1 MSKITYLIGD
11 ATRPQGEG
19 LKVIV
24 HISNNVGTWG
34 KGFVLALSARWKL
47 PEQSY
52 REWYR
57 DRAEAPMLLGMVD
70 WTQPEADIMVA
81 SMIAQDGINRS
92 TMRSHAAPIR
102 YEAVEAGLEVVADAI
117 LRKRRRATVHMPRI
131 GCGLAGGTWD
141 QIEPI
146 IQRQLCHRGI
156 SATVYDLK

>member
-24 HISNNVGTWG
+24 HIANNVGAWG

-57 DRAEAPMLLGMVD
+57 DKAEAPLMLGMVD
-70 WTQPEADIMVA
+70 FTQPEDDIIVA
-81 SMIAQDGINRS
+81 SIIGQNGIGNK
-92 TMRSHAAPIR
+92 HGPPVD
-102 YEAVEAGLEVVADAI
+102 YEAISQGLEVAADAI

-131 GCGLAGGTWD
+131 GCGLAGGTWY

-146 IQRQLCHRGI
+146 IQRQLCDRGI
-156 SATVYDLK
+156 SVTVYDLK